1 MVGGGFT
8 GVEAIGEIA
17 VWVKSLCR
25 EYEIDRSEVSL
36 HLIEA
41 LPDIL
46 HIMKEKNRRKAT
58 RYLQNKLK
66 VDVRTN
72 TTITSLDG
80 DKLQFENGDSI
91 NASTVIWTAGVKAC
105 NVTSTMDLP
114 KGEACRI
121 EVDEYTSVKGLITY
135 ML

>member
-1 MVGGGFT
+1 
-8 GVEAIGEIA
+8 
-17 VWVKSLCR
+17 
-25 EYEIDRSEVSL
+25 
-36 HLIEA
+36 
-41 LPDIL
+41 
-46 HIMKEKNRRKAT
+46 MKENRRKAT

-91 NASTVIWTAGVKAC
+91 NASTVIWTAGVVKAC
-105 NVTSTMDLP
+105 NVTSTMDLQ
-114 KGEACRI
+114 K
-121 EVDEYTSVKGLITY
+121 EVCLLKWMNTLRLKVLITY